1 MTGLLEPTPT
11 EDESTYPAT
20 RPASLVEAL
29 ERAAGG
35 NKGFNYYD
43 ARGRLV
49 EVLSYHQLR
58 ERAEETGRRLRGIGL
73 EPGARIAIALDTE
86 PAFPI
91 LFFGCR
97 YAGLVPVAMPMPVH
111 LGSGRAYVEQLR
123 GLILACDAALVVAGA
138 EVERFAQEAIAT
150 GPGVPMHSP
159 ESLADLPPDT
169 RPLPTSQP
177 DDLAYLQFTSG
188 STRFS
193 CGAEIT
199 ERAVLSN
206 LQATIDDGLHISA
219 SDRCASWL
227 PYYHDMGLVGFM
239 LTPVVAVM
247 SVDFLKPRD
256 FGVRP
261 LQWLRIISTN
271 RCTIAFGPPFGYD
284 LCALRVRGSQ
294 LDELDLSSWRVAGV
308 GAEMIQPAVL
318 ARFAERLAPTGFDPR
333 AFVPAYGLAEAC
345 LAVSFAPLGE
355 GIRTVTLDAERLST
369 LGRAEPPREDEA
381 RRLQF
386 VDCGRVLQGLEVQI
400 GDGHGHAMQERHV
413 GRIMIRGPSLMR
425 RYFRDPDQTRETLSA
440 DGWLDSGDLGCILD
454 GRLVITGRRK
464 DLIIVNGRNIRPEEL
479 EHLVETRL
487 GVRAGNVSAFAVSNE
502 EGADDVVLVLHCRL
516 QAAQE
521 RAALGKQ
528 VRHLIYEHTGVQC
541 VVDLVPPHTLPR
553 TSSGKLSR
561 SAARKDYLARVRH
574 QHAPTRAALETAPSA
589 A

>member
-1 MTGLLEPTPT
+1 LAAIPEPTPT
-11 EDESTYPAT
+11 QDGSVDAAT
-20 RPASLVEAL
+20 RPTSLVAAL
-29 ERAAGG
+29 ERAARG

-43 ARGRLV
+43 ARGRLAA
-49 EVLSYHQLR
+49 VLPYRTLR
-58 ERAEETGRRLRGIGL
+58 ERAEETGRRLCGLGL
-73 EPGARIAIALDTE
+73 EPGARVAIALDTE

-111 LGSGRAYVEQLR
+111 LGSGRAYVEQLQ

-138 EVERFAQEAIAT
+138 EVERFAQEAMAAQ
-150 GPGVPMHSP
+150 PGVPLHTP
-159 ESLADLPPDT
+159 DSLAELTPDIG
-169 RPLPTSQP
+169 PLPASRP

-193 CGAEIT
+193 CATEIT
-199 ERAVLSN
+199 EHAVLSN
-206 LQATIDDGLHISA
+206 LQATIDHGLHIGP

-239 LTPVVAVM
+239 LTPVVAIM

-261 LQWLRIISTN
+261 LQWLRIISAN

-294 LDELDLSSWRVAGV
+294 LAELDLNSWRVAGV

-318 ARFAERLAPTGFDPR
+318 ARFAERLSPAGFNPR
-333 AFVPAYGLAEAC
+333 AFVAAYGLAEAC

-355 GIRTVTLDAERLST
+355 GIRTLTLDADRLST
-369 LGRAEPPREDEA
+369 LGRAEPPRDDAA

-386 VDCGRVLQGLEVQI
+386 VDCGRVLQGLEVMI
-400 GDGHGHAMQERHV
+400 GDAQGQALSQPQV
-413 GRIMIRGPSLMR
+413 GRILIRGPSVMR
-425 RYFRDPDQTRETLSA
+425 RYFRNPEQTREALSA
-440 DGWLDSGDLGCILD
+440 DGWLDSGDLGCLLD

-464 DLIIVNGRNIRPEEL
+464 DLIISNGRNIRPEEL
-479 EHLVETRL
+479 EHLVESRL
-487 GVRAGNVSAFAVSNE
+487 GVRAGDVSAFAIS
-502 EGADDVVLVLHCRL
+502 GADGAEEVVLVMQGRV
-516 QAAQE
+516 
-521 RAALGKQ
+521 RAAEERSTLIKQ
-528 VRHLIYEHTGVQC
+528 VRQLIYQHTGVQC
-541 VVDLVPPHTLPR
+541 LIDLVPPHTLPR

-561 SAARKDYLARVRH
+561 SAARRDYLARARPH
-574 QHAPTRAALETAPSA
+574 PETHPTLETAPNA